1 MKIRVKNPT
10 IPDKI
15 AVVRRY
21 AKSKNMT
28 FKRQLALINGA
39 QAYMLT
45 DRSTRAPIVQNL
57 TVDEAYEGVLN
68 GGLDKYAP
76 GQASLF

>member
-1 MKIRVKNPT
+1 
-10 IPDKI
+10 
-15 AVVRRY
+15 
-21 AKSKNMT
+21 
-28 FKRQLALINGA
+28 
-39 QAYMLT
+39 MLT